1 MTKSELEL
9 RVLEL
14 ERELEKAN
22 KYKDLKEKN
31 DQLIQQV
38 YDKNKEMKQLRE
50 ELRQQREKFSKVN
63 GSYNKLASIF
73 DEYIKSYNDA
83 IETQKLFLRS
93 NLRSQELMNSKIKNF
108 NSSDEGGTK

>member
-9 RVLEL
+9 RVQEL
-14 ERELEKAN
+14 EKELQKAN
-22 KYKDLKEKN
+22 KYKEVKERN
-31 DQLIQQV
+31 DQLIQQL
-38 YDKNKEMKQLRE
+38 YDKNKETKQIRE
-50 ELRQQREKFSKVN
+50 ELKQQQEKFSKVN
-63 GSYNKLASIF
+63 GSYNKLATIF

-108 NSSDEGGTK
+108 NGSDEGGTK